1 MFRSKI
7 YFRADGNL
15 DIGFGHVIRCLALAD
30 MLKEEFECVFVT
42 RFVNKYII
50 EEIEKSCSSYIKL
63 KEDHNKHFEDF
74 LTYINKED
82 IVVLDNYFFT
92 TEYQIKIKNIG
103 CKLVCIDDMHD
114 KHYVADA
121 VINHGPSLR
130 ENQFSVES
138 YTKLCLGLNYA
149 LLRKP
154 FLNVIPRKRTEQKRC
169 LICLGGADKYNITT
183 SIICLLEDVKSIKT
197 IDVIIGSAFL
207 FKEELENAIDKSE
220 KEVNIFFSLSS
231 GDMVERMQI
240 ADFGILPASSVSIE
254 AMAVGMPFMVGYSV
268 SNQEEFY
275 YNLIRK
281 YSIFGLGNL
290 LNLDSLLIDGFDNK
304 NSSLKKITSQCLIT
318 LFHNYGL

>member
-1 MFRSKI
+1 MPKRKI
-7 YFRADGNL
+7 YFRADGNT
-15 DIGFGHVIRCLALAD
+15 DIGLGHVIRCLALAD
-30 MLKEEFECVFVT
+30 ILKDDFECVFAT
-42 RFVNKYII
+42 RFVNKYIN
-50 EEIEKSCSSYIKL
+50 EEIEKTCSSYIKL
-63 KEDHNKHFEDF
+63 NEHNNQHFEDF
-74 LTYINKED
+74 LTVIDKED
-82 IVVLDNYFFT
+82 TVVLDNYFFT

-121 VINHGPSLR
+121 VINHSPGLT
-130 ENQFSVES
+130 EDQFSVET
-138 YTKLCLGLNYA
+138 YTKLCLGLDYA

-154 FLNVIPRKRTEQKRC
+154 FLNVIPRKRTELKRC
-169 LICLGGADKYNITT
+169 LICMGGADKYNITT
-183 SIICLLEDVKSIKT
+183 NIICLLEDVKSIKT

-207 FKEELENAIDKSE
+207 FKDELENAIDKSE
-220 KEVNIFFSLSS
+220 KEVNIFFNLSS

-281 YSIFGLGNL
+281 HSMFGLGNL
-290 LNLDSLLIDGFDNK
+290 LNLDSLLINGFNNK